1 MLTCK
6 LLWDLVWL
14 TIKRLQTYR
23 IIIFKELRP
32 ELKAQQDSNARF
44 QNLELMGM
52 ATRSD
57 ACIKYSILHHF

>member
-23 IIIFKELRP
+23 IIIFNELQP
-32 ELKAQQDSNARF
+32 ELIVQQDYNVRF
-44 QNLELMGM
+44 QNLVLIGM
-52 ATRSD
+52 ANRSD